1 MEFKKPKTFGEIL
14 MLQQYLDKNIHSS
27 RERTLEDITMSF
39 IAECVE
45 FNEETKFSHKT
56 WKTKEYD
63 KAKELEELTDIFFFF
78 AQMINYC
85 DINLTEFTKIAYL
98 IDLDF
103 NKWNKKYI
111 VEGHIPILYLIE
123 KVTKNHLLSVS
134 DLLIEICQKLGY
146 TKEDILESYW
156 KKWQKNMTRIGKEWN

>member
-1 MEFKKPKTFGEIL
+1 
-14 MLQQYLDKNIHSS
+14 
-27 RERTLEDITMSF
+27 
-39 IAECVE
+39 
-45 FNEETKFSHKT
+45 
-56 WKTKEYD
+56 
-63 KAKELEELTDIFFFF
+63 
-78 AQMINYC
+78 MINYC

>member
-1 MEFKKPKTFGEIL
+1 MEFKKPKTFGDIL
-14 MLQQYLDKNIHSS
+14 TMQQYLDSNLNNV
-27 RERTLEDITMSF
+27 RPRTLEDITMSF

-45 FNEETKFSHKT
+45 FNEETMFSHKT

-63 KAKELEELTDIFFFF
+63 REKELEELTDLFFFF
-78 AQMINYC
+78 AQMVNYC
-85 DINLTEFTKIAYL
+85 DINLTEFTKIEYL

-111 VEGHIPILYLIE
+111 VEGHIPVLYLIE
-123 KVTKNHLLSVS
+123 AVTKNHLLTVS
-134 DLLIEICQKLGY
+134 DFLIEICQKLGY

-156 KKWQKNMTRIGKEWN
+156 KKWQKNMTHIGKEWN